1 MKDSKH
7 CNSEFLWF
15 IGPSASGKG
24 YAIRQVCEKEDHI
37 LRTRLILLKKVK
49 ASILSLGSR
58 DANFTPERFVRHL
71 IELQEGDASILTK
84 WQWPDTQD
92 WQIPQ
97 RLKRMMPG
105 ANHRVVALY
114 TTPSELV
121 RRCKTERT
129 ELSRLTEDNHRSHLK
144 NAFREVVKLKES
156 NFPVIS
162 VDSSDREYNILTWE
176 EVETKLGQV
185 EPLMGNS

>member
-1 MKDSKH
+1 
-7 CNSEFLWF
+7 
-15 IGPSASGKG
+15 
-24 YAIRQVCEKEDHI
+24 
-37 LRTRLILLKKVK
+37 
-49 ASILSLGSR
+49 
-58 DANFTPERFVRHL
+58 
-71 IELQEGDASILTK
+71 
-84 WQWPDTQD
+84 
-92 WQIPQ
+92 
-97 RLKRMMPG
+97 MPG